1 MANEGNSGK
10 RAGNNPLAREAL
22 RTQPTGNVQAA
33 AALIAATRRNGPF
46 TNVPV
51 RTEPLSAAA
60 AARRK
65 AGA

>member
-1 MANEGNSGK
+1 MANQTPS
-10 RAGNNPLAREAL
+10 NPVAREL
-22 RTQPTGNVQAA
+22 VKSQPSGNAQAA

-46 TNVPV
+46 VNVPV
-51 RTEPLSAAA
+51 RPEPLSAAA